1 MLPNGQK
8 LLKKLIQ
15 QNNKFPMNKPALDRI
30 HRLFEYRHGL
40 DPQKEFLFTPNSI
53 YSLEDINNLVKKL
66 VQELLDNHV
75 VPGDRILIVAE
86 NCPEHI
92 ALILACSKVGA
103 WSCGVNARMSKGE
116 IATYLQ
122 MADPRLIY
130 FTTGASQA
138 AVKHA
143 ANYSLQPSVLN
154 ALSISISSSPA
165 LPPEAD
171 LIENVA
177 AIIFTSGTTGASK
190 GVLVGHAGLTHFG
203 RVSAESRDL
212 GPKDKSYAYLPMTHI
227 FGLGTVLMASL
238 YAGASLIL
246 RTQFDPVDAY
256 EALAT
261 GGLTTLQG
269 PSAMYTRLLDHWEN
283 LHGTDEK
290 PLFPE
295 LRCVYM
301 GASALDYSI
310 KLRVEKFFGFPLNHG
325 YGLSEYAGAVSVTKN
340 HVWRTDT
347 SSGYLVEGGEVII
360 VDEQGKELPKG
371 ERGELWIRGIGLMPG
386 YFRDPKATSLVMRP
400 NGWLAT
406 GDIAYFDNDGA
417 LFVVGRLKEMII
429 RSGFNV
435 YPAEVEAILNSYPG
449 ISQSAVVGK
458 KEVDGNET
466 IIGFVQLNSDFNLD
480 EAALKE
486 FLKDRLAPY
495 KLPSQIISLEKFPLT
510 FSGKILKRELLE
522 SIS

>member
-1 MLPNGQK
+1 MDQQ
-8 LLKKLIQ
+8 LL
-15 QNNKFPMNKPALDRI
+15 NRI
-30 HRLFEYRHGL
+30 HLLFEYRYGQN
-40 DPQKEFLFTPNSI
+40 PQQEFLFTPTKT
-53 YSLEDINNLVKKL
+53 YTFEEINNLVN
-66 VQELLDNHV
+66 QIEIELKEHHIN
-75 VPGDRILIVAE
+75 PGDRILIVAE

-92 ALILACSKVGA
+92 ALLLACSRVGA

-116 IATYLQ
+116 IANYLQ
-122 MADPRLIY
+122 MSDPKLIY
-130 FTTGASQA
+130 FTTAVSPA
-138 AVKHA
+138 AQKHA
-143 ANYSLQPSVLN
+143 QNYTTTTSILK
-154 ALSISISSSPA
+154 ALELCQSSTPA
-165 LPPEAD
+165 LPAESA
-171 LIENVA
+171 LIDKVA

-212 GPKDKSYAYLPMTHI
+212 GPSDKSYAYLPMTHI

-246 RTQFDPVDAY
+246 RTQFDPSEAF

-269 PSAMYTRLLDHWEN
+269 PSAMYTRLLDYWEN
-283 LHGTDEK
+283 LHGTIKK
-290 PLFPE
+290 PLFPN
-295 LRCVYM
+295 LRYVYM

-310 KLRVEKFFGFPLNHG
+310 KLRVEKFFGLPLNHG

-340 HVWRTDT
+340 HVWRKDT

-360 VDEQGKELPKG
+360 VDLDGKELPHG

-386 YFRDPKATSLVMRP
+386 YFRDPQATQLVMRP
-400 NGWLAT
+400 DGWLAT
-406 GDIAYFDNDGA
+406 GDIAYFDQEGA

-435 YPAEVEAILNSYPG
+435 YPAEVEAILNSFPG

-458 KEVDGNET
+458 KEKDGNET
-466 IIGFVQLNSDFNLD
+466 IIGFIQLNADFEFN
-480 EAALKE
+480 EIALKDY
-486 FLKDRLAPY
+486 LKDHLAPY
-495 KLPSQIISLEKFPLT
+495 KLPSTIITLEKFPLT
-510 FSGKILKRELLE
+510 FSGKILKRELIE
-522 SIS
+522 SLN

>member
-1 MLPNGQK
+1 
-8 LLKKLIQ
+8 
-15 QNNKFPMNKPALDRI
+15 MNKPTLDRI
-30 HRLFEYRHGL
+30 HLLFEYRHKL
-40 DPQKEFLFTPNSI
+40 DPNKEFLFTPTRTYTFSEINTLVNE
-53 YSLEDINNLVKKL
+53 LE
-66 VQELLDNHV
+66 QELLANKV
-75 VPGDRILIVAE
+75 IPGDRILIIAE

-92 ALILACSKVGA
+92 ALILACSRVGA

-116 IATYLQ
+116 ISTYLK

-130 FTTGASQA
+130 FTTGVSPA
-138 AVKHA
+138 AEQHA
-143 ANYSLQPSVLN
+143 TQYKTQSSILN
-154 ALSISISSSPA
+154 ALSLSLSDTPA
-165 LPPEAD
+165 LAPESD
-171 LIENVA
+171 LIDKIA

-190 GVLVGHAGLTHFG
+190 GVLVSHLGLTHFG

-212 GPKDKSYAYLPMTHI
+212 GPSDKSYAYLPMTHI

-246 RTQFDPVDAY
+246 RTQFDPAEAY
-256 EALAT
+256 EALAN

-269 PSAMYTRLLDHWEN
+269 PSAMYTRLLDYWE
-283 LHGTDEK
+283 GRAEGKQK
-290 PLFPE
+290 PLHPD
-295 LRCVYM
+295 LRYVYM

-310 KLRVEKFFGFPLNHG
+310 KLRVEEFFGFPLNHG

-340 HVWRTDT
+340 HVWRKDT

-360 VDEQGKELPKG
+360 VDADGNELPQG

-386 YFRDPKATSLVMRP
+386 YFRDPEATKQVMRP

-406 GDIAYFDNDGA
+406 GDIAYFDEDGA

-435 YPAEVEAILNSYPG
+435 YPAEVETILNSYPG
-449 ISQSAVVGK
+449 ISHSAVVGK
-458 KEVDGNET
+458 KEADGNET
-466 IIGFVQLNSDFNLD
+466 IIAFVQLNSDQMLD
-480 EAALKE
+480 QGSVRE

-495 KLPSQIISLEKFPLT
+495 KLPAQIIAMDKFPLT
-510 FSGKILKRELLE
+510 FSGKILKRELLQT
-522 SIS
+522 IS

>member
-1 MLPNGQK
+1 
-8 LLKKLIQ
+8 
-15 QNNKFPMNKPALDRI
+15 MNKPTLDRI
-30 HRLFEYRHGL
+30 HLLFEYRHKL
-40 DPQKEFLFTPNSI
+40 DPNKEFLFTPTRTYTFSEINTLVNE
-53 YSLEDINNLVKKL
+53 LE
-66 VQELLDNHV
+66 QELLANKII
-75 VPGDRILIVAE
+75 PGDRILIIAE

-92 ALILACSKVGA
+92 ALILACSRVGA

-116 IATYLQ
+116 ISTYLK

-130 FTTGASQA
+130 FTTGVSPA
-138 AVKHA
+138 AEQHA
-143 ANYSLQPSVLN
+143 TQYKIQSSILN
-154 ALSISISSSPA
+154 ALSLSLSDTPA
-165 LPPEAD
+165 LAPESD
-171 LIENVA
+171 LIDKIA

-190 GVLVGHAGLTHFG
+190 GVLVSHLGLTHFG

-212 GPKDKSYAYLPMTHI
+212 GPSDKSYAYLPMTHI

-246 RTQFDPVDAY
+246 RTQFDPAEAY
-256 EALAT
+256 EALAN

-269 PSAMYTRLLDHWEN
+269 PSAMYTRLLDYWE
-283 LHGTDEK
+283 GRAEGKQK
-290 PLFPE
+290 PLHPD
-295 LRCVYM
+295 LRYVYM

-310 KLRVEKFFGFPLNHG
+310 KLRVEEFFGFPLNHG

-340 HVWRTDT
+340 HVWRKDT

-360 VDEQGKELPKG
+360 VDADGNELPQG

-386 YFRDPKATSLVMRP
+386 YFRDPEATKQVMRP

-406 GDIAYFDNDGA
+406 GDIAYFDEDGA

-435 YPAEVEAILNSYPG
+435 YPAEVETILNSYPG
-449 ISQSAVVGK
+449 ISQSGVVGK
-458 KEVDGNET
+458 KEADGNET
-466 IIGFVQLNSDFNLD
+466 IIAFVQLNSDQMLD
-480 EAALKE
+480 QGSVRE

-495 KLPSQIISLEKFPLT
+495 KLPAHIIAMDKFPLT
-510 FSGKILKRELLE
+510 FSGKILKRELLQT
-522 SIS
+522 IS